1 MNILSTYGINY
12 LTKEILKV
20 YSHCNI
26 FASVT
31 PFGGFI
37 NNSLVLY
44 PISVIHLIQN
54 VSCVCVMRVALNLII
69 QAIIKLLNI
78 VLRERFH
85 WSITFRLK
93 KTNSQYLQS
102 VQKAF
107 SDTDIGA
114 FIHSTDNSG
123 IEC

>member
-1 MNILSTYGINY
+1 MY
-12 LTKEILKV
+12 
-20 YSHCNI
+20 H
-26 FASVT
+26 
-31 PFGGFI
+31 
-37 NNSLVLY
+37 
-44 PISVIHLIQN
+44 
-54 VSCVCVMRVALNLII
+54 VCVMRVALNLII
-69 QAIIKLLNI
+69 QAIIKSLNI

-93 KTNSQYLQS
+93 KTNSQYLYS

-107 SDTDIGA
+107 SYTDIGA